1 MYRFI
6 KTLAFLSTIV
16 SLSAP
21 AATPDINNF
30 RLDYSTAG
38 YDSRG
43 TKVVLVR
50 TDTAISIA
58 DVSIAASQW
67 NLKTAGGAVVAS
79 GALSYSGLTYGIQ
92 YWVADFSSYQTDGV
106 YEMDVILKQDAATS
120 IGTKQTLNFN
130 VQKNNF
136 SKTMLIPLS
145 LNNADARKAADGDGY
160 YDATAT
166 YFREAYSHGIFLYGL
181 LQMYEYK
188 YDSLSSVDQ
197 ARLKTDID
205 IAFDHLI
212 ARWSPDD
219 TSLFAHPEGPPRGG
233 MNDIEPFYGMA
244 LFIDMFKTV
253 DPTRAN
259 DANFSKLVTAFNI
272 LKTAA
277 PGWQD
282 AGYQQYR
289 DYLIPAAVHM
299 YRYSG
304 DVAWKN
310 EAISR
315 LNTFMSTFNLRT
327 FYRGSARSIPLLDGL
342 RLCAEEFPTDPNY
355 AAWITQ
361 ARAIKDT
368 YFKSSQVWSGN
379 VFHIINTSSSVN
391 PAASWDAGQITA
403 DMWGNLVIGYATA
416 PYADDALV
424 LAELTGDSSLE
435 KIAAGEIYW
444 DMGLNPGIPQ
454 ASVANPASTA
464 DKESAAFILNAPFR
478 HVTGVTYRDFTMKNT
493 TYMTLVNGFNTN
505 GGANEFDY
513 VGTISYNGEDFI
525 KHDAGLIQGALMYE
539 DYLTGKNRQVAV
551 PKGIPARQDQGKN
564 GMQFDVR
571 WNHSNSQA
579 MLHYALQAGTPKTDL
594 RIAIYSPS
602 GQCVSTLVNGS
613 AISSM
618 NTVVWNTVGKP
629 SGVYFARLQF
639 GKSIAVRE
647 LCFGK

>member
-1 MYRFI
+1 MDRLI

-79 GALSYSGLTYGIQ
+79 GALSYSGVTYGIQ

-106 YEMDVILKQDAATS
+106 YSMDVILKQDAATS

-145 LNNADARKAADGDGY
+145 LNNADARKAADGDGF

-181 LQMYEYK
+181 LQMYKYK

-219 TSLFAHPEGPPRGG
+219 TSLFAHPEVPTRGG

-244 LFIDMFKTV
+244 LFIDMFKTE

-282 AGYQQYR
+282 AGYQQYK

-304 DVAWKN
+304 DVSWKN
-310 EAISR
+310 EATSR

-342 RLCAEEFPTDPNY
+342 RLCAEQFPADPNY

-361 ARAIKDT
+361 ARTIKDT
-368 YFKSSQVWSGN
+368 YFKSSQVGSGN

-391 PAASWDAGQITA
+391 PAANWDAGQVTG
-403 DMWGNLVIGYATA
+403 DMWGSLMIGYATA

-424 LAELTGDSSLE
+424 LAKLTGDSSLE

-454 ASVANPASTA
+454 ASVVSPASTA

-478 HVTGVTYRDFTMKNT
+478 HVTGVTYRDFTMRNT

-513 VGTISYNGEDFI
+513 VGTTSYNGEDFI

-539 DYLTGKNRQVAV
+539 DYLSGKNGPAAV
-551 PKGIPARQDQGKN
+551 GNGIPLREDQGKN
-564 GMQFDVR
+564 EMRFDVR
-571 WNHSNSQA
+571 WIPSNAQA
-579 MLHYALQAGTPKTDL
+579 MLQYTLPTGALKMSLLMAV
-594 RIAIYSPS
+594 YNVS
-602 GQCVSTLVNGS
+602 GHCVSTLINGA
-613 AISSM
+613 AIRSV
-618 NTVVWNTVGKP
+618 NTVVWNTAGNP
-629 SGVYFARLQF
+629 SGVYFVRLQS
-639 GKSIAVRE
+639 GNAVAVRE
-647 LCFGK
+647 LCLSK